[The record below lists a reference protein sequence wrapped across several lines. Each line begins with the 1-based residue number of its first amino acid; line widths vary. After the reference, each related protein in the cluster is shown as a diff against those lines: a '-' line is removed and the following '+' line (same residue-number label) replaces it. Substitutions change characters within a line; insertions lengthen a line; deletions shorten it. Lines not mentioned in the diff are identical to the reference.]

1 LAPDSSAGN
10 HNAIS
15 HALAF
20 SESIGVERKVAR
32 LRYLRD
38 RWAQR
43 LAENPKVKILHS
55 PDPSMSA
62 GIGFLSFR
70 DADPS
75 KIHDELLSKYDIVTA
90 RMAHEEYDGLR
101 VTPNI
106 YSTVGDIDIFA
117 DAVGK
122 ELKNA

>member
-1 LAPDSSAGN
+1 MPSSAICKSFITVNTLGRVCQG
-10 HNAIS
+10 I
-15 HALAF
+15 LLPD
-20 SESIGVERKVAR
+20 VETR

-55 PDPSMSA
+55 PDPAMAA
-62 GIGFLSFR
+62 GIGFVSFR
-70 DADPS
+70 DADPG
-75 KIHDELLSKYDIVTA
+75 KIRDALLSKSNILTA
-90 RMAHEEYDGLR
+90 RMAHEEYDGLP
-101 VTPNI
+101 VTPHI

-122 ELKNA
+122 ELKNV